1 MKHAKKKKKRSSQAP
16 KKVVVVQGKDE
27 EMKKEKAVHA
37 LTEAFVSVSLHDTVS
52 AYQEARGDP
61 DEATEILWR
70 ALSENADDPSTSST
84 SGEGSGSSE
93 GFVETSCVQN
103 LVGEK
108 SSRGNKQKRVVT
120 ATGTVS
126 TVLGKG
132 YMVPSPRKDLRTID
146 TKLKGLGNGVAGR
159 EKAEQFLCS
168 MLGDESEL
176 NLAVIRDVLC
186 QCGYDVDKALN
197 ALLALSSSS
206 DPNYSLSLYPMEHS
220 DTLTDGVSEC
230 SSHSSE
236 CDLHDSIWSVGCGC
250 RKNYAKVL
258 ATSEAQSPT
267 TRRSTE
273 SVLSQKVLESFFKIS
288 KSTEYQPSTMNWR
301 NVVNKLQSLG
311 PQFDICTSN
320 DSEAQNN
327 YAKGDEYCVFRKTAN
342 QQWDSVRSCYE
353 KAAKAYANGARQYA
367 SYLSEQ
373 GQMQT
378 KLARV
383 ADERA
388 SKDIFKARNNEIQNV
403 ITIDLHGQHVRQ
415 AMRVLKMHLLFVSY
429 VQTVQILRVI
439 TGCGAHGVGKS
450 KLKQSVIRLLEN
462 EGIEWSEENRGTVLI
477 KLHGQRE
484 FSFLDSMSDTE

>member
-220 DTLTDGVSEC
+220 DTMGSQNALRIHQNVTYMIAYGLWAVVAGNFFLVFWFLVFPLNY
-230 SSHSSE
+230 
-236 CDLHDSIWSVGCGC
+236 LHNVM
-250 RKNYAKVL
+250 KNYAKVL

-388 SKDIFKARNNEIQNV
+388 SKDIFKAR
-403 ITIDLHGQHVRQ
+403 L
-415 AMRVLKMHLLFVSY
+415 
-429 VQTVQILRVI
+429 
-439 TGCGAHGVGKS
+439 
-450 KLKQSVIRLLEN
+450 VIRLLEN